1 MKLAYTHAA
10 CAHMASY
17 ATFFNQ
23 VPFQEGQFNLVLG
36 NRPPGMYLLKI
47 TDSKGKTFTN
57 KFIVQ

>member
-36 NRPPGMYLLKI
+36 NRPPGMYLLKL
-47 TDSKGKTFTN
+47 TDSKGYISNF
-57 KFIVQ
+57 KFIIQ